1 MKILIFTEG
10 TVIMPTAATG
20 LARNEIEKQGRNKA
34 KIMHDYASF
43 IPIGDAVG
51 KLNNWA
57 KQGAEIVY
65 LTSRRSQ
72 AEIQDVQHVLST
84 NGFPEGRLKF
94 RRGKESYNDIAEVVM
109 PDVLVEDDC
118 ESIGGA
124 DQMTITYIK
133 PDIKNRIK
141 SIVVKENGGIDR
153 LPDKIESL

>member
-34 KIMHDYASF
+34 KIVHDYASF

-65 LTSRRSQ
+65 LTSRRKQ
-72 AEIQDVQHVLST
+72 AEIQDSGINQIYKQSAMAS
-84 NGFPEGRLKF
+84 F
-94 RRGKESYNDIAEVVM
+94 RWLFTYKSRKMIDNV
-109 PDVLVEDDC
+109 
-118 ESIGGA
+118 IGLC
-124 DQMTITYIK
+124 YF
-133 PDIKNRIK
+133 
-141 SIVVKENGGIDR
+141 
-153 LPDKIESL
+153 